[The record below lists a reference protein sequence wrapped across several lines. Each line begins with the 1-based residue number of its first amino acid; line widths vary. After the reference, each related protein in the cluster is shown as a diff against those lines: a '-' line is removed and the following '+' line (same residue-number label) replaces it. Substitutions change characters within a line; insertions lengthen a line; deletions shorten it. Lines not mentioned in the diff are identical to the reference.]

1 MSNDPTE
8 EALPVSRL
16 IDCQVALDD
25 AFRELWENI
34 SAAGWGPEEIG
45 AALYDLTDNHLT
57 ALRENQA
64 RDRLLA
70 AKGED

>member
-1 MSNDPTE
+1 MSSDPTE

-25 AFRELWENI
+25 AFRELWE
-34 SAAGWGPEEIG
+34 SRKRS
-45 AALYDLTDNHLT
+45 LTRFTNNHLT
-57 ALRENQA
+57 ALREHDVLNP
-64 RDRLLA
+64 RLSS